1 MYYLSQISRY
11 LSKMMIFYWNNM
23 LCKIHLVWLQKKILQ
38 CRSVLI
44 KFFLFMKPQLK
55 YFPTVF
61 PLLVIFFLLFNES
74 QIIIQMRAFNENHS
88 IHATSRTAQPCSS
101 TFVSGNLKFTCHKV
115 FPDFLK
121 SVSFRS
127 ENLILKNIASM
138 LFNNSINCQYAYF
151 LWQWYIERHFL

>member
-1 MYYLSQISRY
+1 MNDFFSS
-11 LSKMMIFYWNNM
+11 FYP
-23 LCKIHLVWLQKKILQ
+23 LEKLQFGSDDTVIN
-38 CRSVLI
+38 V
-44 KFFLFMKPQLK
+44 FLYMKPQLK

-61 PLLVIFFLLFNES
+61 PLLIFFLLFNES
-74 QIIIQMRAFNENHS
+74 QIIIQMRAFNENHN

-138 LFNNSINCQYAYF
+138 MFNNSINCQYTYF
-151 LWQWYIERHFL
+151 L